1 MPRAINYCLIAQK
14 VVHLH
19 PHRGAKEKK
28 SGAKV
33 ALLRNF
39 CYICCSNG
47 QTRSKNPELKLIFYH

>member
-28 SGAKV
+28 IGCESCSFAKF
-33 ALLRNF
+33 LLHLLF
-39 CYICCSNG
+39 EWAD
-47 QTRSKNPELKLIFYH
+47 QKQKP